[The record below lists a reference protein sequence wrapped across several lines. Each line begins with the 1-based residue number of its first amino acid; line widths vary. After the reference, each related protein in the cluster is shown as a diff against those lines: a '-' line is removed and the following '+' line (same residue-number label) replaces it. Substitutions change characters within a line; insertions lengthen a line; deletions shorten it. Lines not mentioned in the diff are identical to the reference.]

1 MHGKAR
7 ELGFLAAIIKY
18 TLTPNSHIP
27 GSTKMADD
35 EEALKIIVVGPSK
48 SGKTFF
54 SNLLA
59 EVRVA
64 ERTLGAADEDAYS
77 ATAGVRILEFERS
90 VNTGN
95 GMQSVSIQLWDS
107 SGDNGKENLWPAIQ
121 KDAAGA

>member
-1 MHGKAR
+1 
-7 ELGFLAAIIKY
+7 
-18 TLTPNSHIP
+18 
-27 GSTKMADD
+27 MADD
-35 EEALKIIVVGPSK
+35 EEALKIIVVGPCK

-64 ERTLGAADEDAYS
+64 ERTLGAADEDAYGP
-77 ATAGVRILEFERS
+77 TAGVRILEFERS
-90 VNTGN
+90 IKTRN
-95 GMQSVSIQLWDS
+95 GMQSVSIQMWDS